1 MKHREPIL
9 KKLESIESSI
19 NKTNLFLNR
28 GDRDGAKETL
38 EQIREHVEQ
47 IRLYIN
53 NEPIIGNELNG

>member
-9 KKLESIESSI
+9 RKLESIESSL

-28 GDRDGAKETL
+28 GDRDGARETL

-53 NEPIIGNELNG
+53 NEPIVGHELNG